1 MNSQTKPVAE
11 SDFPWSASKRLLASA
26 VIAVYLI
33 IVVAGPATNSVSS
46 DLTNSLG
53 QVMEPIHQATHLGHG
68 YRYFGHNPGQSHLLK
83 FEVGLPDKTTVSG
96 QLPDRDKHWPRQL
109 YHRWFML
116 SETVFNQFNGA
127 LDRESFERTQQSLT
141 ERIQMMQ
148 QKGKLQFAKRL
159 LRFQRER
166 GEKYE
171 HNMKRID
178 ELINAIGQ
186 HLIREY
192 DGAWV
197 KLSVHAREIPFPEDV
212 ILGEKL
218 GAPERITSPFK
229 IWTIE
234 RED

>member
-1 MNSQTKPVAE
+1 MNSQAQPE
-11 SDFPWSASKRLLASA
+11 LENEFPWSGSKRLVVSA
-26 VIAVYLI
+26 AIVIYLV
-33 IVVAGPATNSVSS
+33 IVISGPATNSVSS

-53 QVMEPIHQATHLGHG
+53 QVFEPIHQATHLGHG
-68 YRYFGHNPGQSHLLK
+68 YRYFGHNPGQSHILK
-83 FEVGLPDKTTVSG
+83 FEVGLPDKTVISG

-127 LDRESFERTQQSLT
+127 LDRESFERTQQALT
-141 ERIQMMQ
+141 ARVELMQ
-148 QKGKLQFAKRL
+148 QKGKRKFAKRL

-171 HNMKRID
+171 QNMKRID
-178 ELINAIGQ
+178 ELVNAIGQ
-186 HLIREY
+186 HLIREHE
-192 DGAWV
+192 GAWV
-197 KLSVHAREIPFPEDV
+197 KLSVHAREIPYPEDV
-212 ILGEKL
+212 ILGEEL
-218 GAPERITSPFK
+218 GAPERITDPFR